1 MKVRRN
7 INYLNKDFTDYRS
20 QLIDFSQTYFPNTY
34 TDFTETSPGMMFIEQ
49 AAYVGDV
56 LSYYLDNQIQENFA
70 QFARQTSNLY
80 DLSYMYGYK
89 PKVTGLATVNLSF
102 FQLVP
107 SIASGSGGDTLY
119 VPNYE
124 YSLFLNSNTSA
135 TTDNGITFT
144 IEDPVDFSVSNSLD
158 TTSVSVAQVSNNEPT
173 YYLLKKDRK
182 ALSGEIKTITFD
194 FSTPQE
200 FATVLIEDNSIGGI
214 IDCFDSEGRQW
225 YEVDYLGQ
233 ELVFNGIKNT
243 NTNDPNNYQNS
254 DDTPYLLQTKQVQR
268 RFTSRFLDSNKLQL
282 QFGAGNPNDTDEDII
297 PNPMNVGLGLPFEKD
312 KLTTAYSP
320 TNFIFTNTYGI
331 APSNTTLTIR
341 YLKGGGVGS
350 NVAANTVNQINNSS
364 ARFLKQNLN
373 SSTAQY
379 IFDSLQVNNPIAASG
394 GKGGD
399 TAVQLRQNAISQIN
413 SQLRNVTADD
423 YLVRA
428 LSMPPKYGIISKA
441 ITQKPNVYQ
450 NSYLSNN
457 KFNDQKTT
465 LCIYVLSQNLN
476 GNLVNASNSLK
487 NNLKTYIN
495 QYRMIGDSID
505 IKDAFVINI
514 GVNFEIITEPNYNNN
529 QVLTDCIVELKD
541 FFNINNWQI
550 NQPIILRDLT
560 NILNSVAGVQTV
572 NNISINNKVGTTS
585 GYSQYAYDISGALQN
600 GTIFPSLDP
609 SIFEVKFPDADI
621 IGRVVNLGQGGGS
634 TSSGGG
640 SGY

>member
-124 YSLFLNSNTSA
+124 YSLFLDSNTSA

-529 QVLTDCIVELKD
+529 LVLTDCIVELKD

>member
-1 MKVRRN
+1 MIVRRN
-7 INYLNKDFTDYRS
+7 IDYLNKDFTDYRS

-34 TDFTETSPGMMFIEQ
+34 TDFSETSPGMMFIEQ

-56 LSYYLDNQIQENFA
+56 LSYYLDNQIQENFV
-70 QFARQTSNLY
+70 QYARQTSNLY

-89 PKVTGLATVNLSF
+89 PKVTGLSTVNLSF
-102 FQLVP
+102 YQLVP
-107 SIASGSGGDTLY
+107 AIASGSGGETLY
-119 VPNYE
+119 IPNYE
-124 YSLFLNSNTSA
+124 YALYLDSGTSA
-135 TTDNGITFT
+135 TNDSGITFT
-144 IEDPVDFSVSNSLD
+144 IEDPIDFTVSNSID
-158 TTSVSVAQVSNNEPT
+158 ETSVSVAQISNNEPT
-173 YYLLKKDRK
+173 YYLLRKDRN

-194 FSTPQE
+194 FTNPEE

-214 IDCFDSEGRQW
+214 IDCFDSDGRQW

-233 ELVFNGIKNT
+233 ELVFDSIKNT

-254 DDTPYLLQTKQVQR
+254 NDTPYLLQTKQVQR
-268 RFTSRFLDSNKLQL
+268 RFTSRFLSNNKLQL
-282 QFGAGNPNDTDEDII
+282 QFGSGNPNDTDEEII

-341 YLKGGGVGS
+341 YLKGGGVNS
-350 NVAANTVNQINNSS
+350 NVAANTMTQLNTSLGK
-364 ARFLKQNLN
+364 FLKQNLN

-379 IFDSLQVNNPIAASG
+379 VFDSLQVNNPTAASG

-399 TAVQLRQNAISQIN
+399 TSAELRQNAISQIN

-428 LSMPPKYGIISKA
+428 LSMPPKYGLISKA
-441 ITQKPNVYQ
+441 ITQKPKVYQ
-450 NSYLSNN
+450 NSYLTSN

-465 LCIYVLSQNLN
+465 LCIYVLSQDNNGKLN
-476 GNLVNASNSLK
+476 NASTSLK

-505 IKDAFVINI
+505 IKDAFIINI
-514 GVNFEIITEPNYNNN
+514 GVNFEIITLPNFNSS
-529 QVLTDCIVELKD
+529 QVLSQCILELQS

-550 NQPIILRDLT
+550 NQPIILREISA
-560 NILNSVAGVQTV
+560 ILNNVGGVQTV
-572 NNISINNKVGTTS
+572 NNITINNKAGTSS
-585 GYSQYAYDISGALQN
+585 GYSQYAYDIGGALQN
-600 GTIFPSLDP
+600 GTIFPSIDP
-609 SIFEVKFPDADI
+609 SIFEVKYPDTDI
-621 IGRVVNLGQGGGS
+621 IGRVVSLGQGGGS
-634 TSSGGG
+634 TSAGGG
-640 SGY
+640 SSY

>member
-124 YSLFLNSNTSA
+124 YSLFLDSNTSA

-233 ELVFNGIKNT
+233 ELVFNGIKN
-243 NTNDPNNYQNS
+243 
-254 DDTPYLLQTKQVQR
+254 
-268 RFTSRFLDSNKLQL
+268 
-282 QFGAGNPNDTDEDII
+282 I
-297 PNPMNVGLGLPFEKD
+297 
-312 KLTTAYSP
+312 
-320 TNFIFTNTYGI
+320 
-331 APSNTTLTIR
+331 
-341 YLKGGGVGS
+341 
-350 NVAANTVNQINNSS
+350 
-364 ARFLKQNLN
+364 
-373 SSTAQY
+373 
-379 IFDSLQVNNPIAASG
+379 
-394 GKGGD
+394 
-399 TAVQLRQNAISQIN
+399 
-413 SQLRNVTADD
+413 
-423 YLVRA
+423 
-428 LSMPPKYGIISKA
+428 
-441 ITQKPNVYQ
+441 
-450 NSYLSNN
+450 
-457 KFNDQKTT
+457 
-465 LCIYVLSQNLN
+465 
-476 GNLVNASNSLK
+476 
-487 NNLKTYIN
+487 
-495 QYRMIGDSID
+495 
-505 IKDAFVINI
+505 
-514 GVNFEIITEPNYNNN
+514 
-529 QVLTDCIVELKD
+529 
-541 FFNINNWQI
+541 
-550 NQPIILRDLT
+550 
-560 NILNSVAGVQTV
+560 
-572 NNISINNKVGTTS
+572 
-585 GYSQYAYDISGALQN
+585 
-600 GTIFPSLDP
+600 
-609 SIFEVKFPDADI
+609 
-621 IGRVVNLGQGGGS
+621 
-634 TSSGGG
+634 
-640 SGY
+640 

>member
-399 TAVQLRQNAISQIN
+399 TAAQLRQNAISQIN

>member
-124 YSLFLNSNTSA
+124 YSLFLDSNTSA

-572 NNISINNKVGTTS
+572 NNISINNKAGTTS